1 MAEEGG
7 NILLE
12 IVQKSTNCSEIHTVS
27 TVDTVLITR

>member
-12 IVQKSTNCSEIHTVS
+12 IVQRSTNSSGYSV
-27 TVDTVLITR
+27 ITQLNYPA

>member
-12 IVQKSTNCSEIHTVS
+12 IVQKSTNSSGYSVDYTVKLPCM
-27 TVDTVLITR
+27 T